1 MSYIPDQARRL
12 HEIMRR
18 VRPFDNVKDKKNC
31 KVICITSGKGGV
43 GKTSFTIN
51 FAIALSEMGQKVGI
65 LDADFGFSNVDIMLG
80 ASSKYNMSHVLSGER
95 RLEEVM
101 EQCFPNVWHISGG
114 AGLSDLIRIDKDKLT
129 KAMEQLEELESR
141 MDYILID
148 TGAGINDNVLKMID
162 ASDIT
167 ILIMTSE
174 PTSIIDSYVVIKT
187 AAELENHPKIMS
199 IINRADS
206 EKTAQDTYNNFSK
219 VVEKH
224 LSQNINMMGYL
235 PLDNKMSG
243 SISSLTPYIMKY
255 PKSVFSQRIRE
266 MAAKLAGQPVS
277 QKSGGVVGFFGRF
290 FGKEAIQP

>member
-1 MSYIPDQARRL
+1 MNYIPDQARRL

-18 VRPFDNVKDKKNC
+18 VRPFDNVKNKKKC

-51 FAIALSEMGQKVGI
+51 FAIALSQMGQKVGI

-80 ASSKYNMSHVLSGER
+80 ASSKYNMSHVLSGEKQ
-95 RLEEVM
+95 LDEVL

-114 AGLSDLIRIDKDKLT
+114 AGLADLVRVDKEKLNS
-129 KAMEQLEELESR
+129 AMKQLEKLEER

-167 ILIMTSE
+167 ILVMTSE

-187 AAELENHPKIMS
+187 AAELENHPKIMAM
-199 IINRADS
+199 INRAES
-206 EKTAQDTYNNFSK
+206 EKTAKDTYNNFSK

-224 LSQNINMMGYL
+224 LNQDINMMGYL
-235 PLDNKMSG
+235 PADSKMSS
-243 SISSLTPYIMKY
+243 SISSLTPHIMKY
-255 PKSVFSQRIRE
+255 PKSAFSQRIKE
-266 MAAKLAGQPVS
+266 MAAKTAGQPPV
-277 QKSGGVVGFFGRF
+277 QKNGVAGFFGRF
-290 FGKEAIQP
+290 FSKEAVSP

>member
-1 MSYIPDQARRL
+1 MNYIPDQARRL

-18 VRPFDNVKDKKNC
+18 VRPFDNVEGKKNC

-51 FAIALSEMGQKVGI
+51 FAIALSQMGQKVGI

-114 AGLSDLIRIDKDKLT
+114 AGLSDLVRVDKGKLT
-129 KAMEQLEELESR
+129 AAMKQLDELEAR

-199 IINRADS
+199 LINRAES
-206 EKTAQDTYNNFSK
+206 EKAASDTYNNFSR
-219 VVEKH
+219 VVQKH
-224 LSQNINMMGYL
+224 LNQNINLMGYL
-235 PLDNKMSG
+235 PADSKMTG
-243 SISSLTPYIMKY
+243 SISSLTPHIMKY
-255 PKSVFSQRIRE
+255 PKSAFSQRIKE
-266 MAAKLAGQPVS
+266 MAAKMADQPLS
-277 QKSGGVVGFFGRF
+277 HKNNVVAGFFGRF